1 MDAGTLVAE
10 IRDSLAGIDARMRA
24 HPYVLAVEAGRVP
37 RDRLWLFAGEQRYI
51 IESDLRSV
59 AHLVS
64 RFGASTSRDYFLGV
78 LQGERAAWD
87 ALAAFAH
94 ALGMSEMDLAAYEP
108 MPGTHAYTA
117 YMAWLALY
125 GSDAAVAAAYLINF
139 PAWGEMCGRMSR
151 ALRERYGLDPTAVAF
166 FDHFAT
172 PPPNAEAD
180 AMAVI
185 EAGLATGADPTLVR
199 RAVRLLQGY
208 ELMFWDTLHAASS
221 GD

>member
-1 MDAGTLVAE
+1 MDARTLVAE
-10 IRDSLAGIDARMRA
+10 IRDELEGIDARMRQ

-37 RDRLWLFAGEQRYI
+37 RDRLRLFAGEQRAI

-59 AHLVS
+59 AYLVS
-64 RFGASTSRDYFLGV
+64 RFGASDSRDYFLGV
-78 LQGERAAWD
+78 LQGERAAWE
-87 ALAAFAH
+87 ALGAFAR
-94 ALGMSEMDLAAYEP
+94 ALEMSDDELRAYEP
-108 MPGTHAYTA
+108 MPGAHAYTA

-151 ALRERYGLDPTAVAF
+151 ALQRRYGFGAADVAF

-180 AMAVI
+180 ALAVI
-185 EAGLATGADPTLVR
+185 EGGLAAGADPLLVR

-208 ELMFWDTLHAASS
+208 ELMFWDTLHAAS